1 MQQYIAG
8 SVSEAVGSRGPCR
21 ASTSNAASAGM
32 LRLENCALSPTLNS
46 TAPPAGTSAT
56 GLSVAKALLIL
67 HRRAMRASNIA
78 WTVRVVVRRSPKKK
92 APAAAPTPIDQEQ
105 KKQHRSGWSRQRNC
119 HHPAQLL
126 RQSYRVARCGGAVPA
141 DQARQRH
148 HHQPS
153 SKVPS
158 LKPPSGALLLAAS

>member
-1 MQQYIAG
+1 
-8 SVSEAVGSRGPCR
+8 VSEAVGSTGPCR

-32 LRLENCALSPTLNS
+32 LRLENRALSPTLSS

-78 WTVRVVVRRSPKKK
+78 WTVRVVVRRSPKK
-92 APAAAPTPIDQEQ
+92 APVAAPTPIDQEQ
-105 KKQHRSGWSRQRNC
+105 KKQQRSSWPRQRNC

-126 RQSYRVARCGGAVPA
+126 RRSYRVARCGGAVPA